1 MPSSETLARG
11 INMICY
17 YDFGHG
23 ILSQSPNFS
32 QHTRITTVHIP
43 SIALWWWLW
52 ILTTFKRDH
61 ASEALLKAPVS
72 HPTPPHHSTSAL
84 PVKKRAAAVTSTT
97 DNSRDSR
104 KGQLPFNSC
113 CKHAVVRRPFMHEV
127 CKLKHLSKGHLPLM
141 SCKTAQKSRT
151 FWSRSNTVEI
161 SCADLQAWLDTIFTR
176 GLDRKLCVRWTKVW
190 ILYSTQ
196 QAARTQKAG

>member
-1 MPSSETLARG
+1 MWLSACTINKQSTPETCG
-11 INMICY
+11 SCPQNTGTQV
-17 YDFGHG
+17 DGGHQLQCDG
-23 ILSQSPNFS
+23 GCGSWQLS
-32 QHTRITTVHIP
+32 
-43 SIALWWWLW
+43 
-52 ILTTFKRDH
+52 FKRDH

-113 CKHAVVRRPFMHEV
+113 CKHAVVRRPFMYEV
-127 CKLKHLSKGHLPLM
+127 CKLKHLSKGHLPLT
-141 SCKTAQKSRT
+141 SCETAQKSRT